1 MSVIWLMV
9 YWGFCYMPIYRNDK
23 SHAIIAFNALM
34 AWLFCVFSRKYEEK
48 YRNNNSINTT
58 KEDVRFEEIQ
68 GNIV

>member
-1 MSVIWLMV
+1 
-9 YWGFCYMPIYRNDK
+9 MPIYRNDK